1 MIGPFEMVGDP
12 NAEQCV
18 DGVCAVPRPEAEP
31 QDAGEREDDLADAG
45 AGGRVPVQR

>member
-12 NAEQCV
+12 NAEQCA

-31 QDAGEREDDLADAG
+31 QDADEREDDLADAG
-45 AGGRVPVQR
+45 PRGRVPVQR